1 MMLNKDNYWIGLLI
15 GIAATVVFYGI
26 LYGVNLLVVQTLGRP
41 MVEKSH
47 YLMLLSVIPNLLLLR
62 YYLVRKKFTKTGLSI
77 LTLTLLF
84 VLLYF
89 INYFQN
95 PQ

>member
-1 MMLNKDNYWIGLLI
+1 MMLNKDNYWTGLLI

-62 YYLVRKKFTKTGLSI
+62 YYLVRKKFIKTGLSI

>member
-1 MMLNKDNYWIGLLI
+1 MMLNKDNYWTGLLI